1 MYIGYMMDKSLLI
14 FIAIGVGFLYFI
26 TNFVGE
32 IQEEDDKYQNIE
44 YQQKHMYDEYQSVD
58 SIGREILDL
67 TGLDAATQM
76 AAWKKSRLKE
86 EFLTLFPDFGEMKKF
101 AKERTRGDALQAKLF
116 KMVDDVEGKYFSG
129 TMNAE
134 QAKRALDLK

>member
-1 MYIGYMMDKSLLI
+1 MDKSLLV

-26 TNFVGE
+26 TSFVGD

-58 SIGREILDL
+58 SIGRKILDL
-67 TGLDAATQM
+67 TGVDAVTQM
-76 AAWKKSRLKE
+76 AAWKKSGLKE
-86 EFLTLFPDFGEMKKF
+86 EFLALFPDFSEMKKF
-101 AKERTRGDALQAKLF
+101 VKERTRGDALQAELF
-116 KMVDDVEGKYFSG
+116 KSVDEVEGKYFSG

-134 QAKRALDLK
+134 QAKRALD

>member
-1 MYIGYMMDKSLLI
+1 MDKSLLV

-32 IQEEDDKYQNIE
+32 IQEEDDKYQNLE
-44 YQQKHMYDEYQSVD
+44 YQEKHKYDQYQTVD
-58 SIGREILDL
+58 SIGRKILDL
-67 TGLDAATQM
+67 TGSDAATQI
-76 AAWKKSRLKE
+76 AAWEKSGLKE
-86 EFLTLFPDFGEMKKF
+86 EFLLLFPDFVEMKKF
-101 AKERTRGDALQAKLF
+101 AKERTRGDALQAKLL
-116 KMVDDVEGKYFSG
+116 KTIDDVESKYFSG

>member
-1 MYIGYMMDKSLLI
+1 MDKSLVI
-14 FIAIGVGFLYFI
+14 FILIGMGFLYFI
-26 TNFVGE
+26 TSFVGD

-58 SIGREILDL
+58 SIGQEILDL
-67 TGLDAATQM
+67 TGTDAATQM

-86 EFLTLFPDFGEMKKF
+86 EFLTLFPDFSEMKKF
-101 AKERTRGDALQAKLF
+101 VKERTRGDALHVELF
-116 KMVDDVEGKYFSG
+116 KAIDNVESKYFSG

-134 QAKRALDLK
+134 QAKRALD